1 MSEMLDKI
9 KDLLD
14 HQDDTSTDE
23 DVIEQLP
30 PLEEAVAK
38 ALYHLDEIK
47 IYGTYGRSGE
57 CVREAT
63 EAYDAVKALW
73 EKYLEQQAIMEALQQ
88 PEAQRLGGYA

>member
-14 HQDDTSTDE
+14 HPDPESGDE
-23 DVIEQLP
+23 GEKEMLP

-47 IYGTYGRSGE
+47 VYGTYGRAGE
-57 CVREAT
+57 CVREAN
-63 EAYDAVKALW
+63 EAYDAIKLLW
-73 EKYLEQQAIMEALQQ
+73 EKHQEQQKIMDALQQ
-88 PEAQRLGGYA
+88 PEQLKVGGYA